1 MLRKQLAALAVVIA
15 CMLSPAEAQTYKDA
29 SGTVVPGVVP
39 LVGCSTGGN
48 CTAPVSN
55 TNPLPI
61 SGSFSAAG
69 FTPNGNS
76 ANIGSVTTA
85 SSYVALP
92 TGAVV
97 VVYNSGSAAITTK
110 LGTTSGVTVTATT
123 GDVIQPGS
131 WISYTVGSNTY
142 LAAITASGSSS
153 LVITAGTGQPSGSG
167 GGSSSSG
174 GGAITAGSGAYAT
187 GSLTAGAG
195 VDGWNLTEGAKGDSA
210 YAGSG
215 SASIVGV
222 LKGIYSAALTGTGAT
237 AAAYPTSAIQ
247 FGCAYNTSLPSAT
260 TGNLYAAQ
268 CDSSARLY
276 VNVGTSALPTGA
288 ATSANQTN
296 VQSAPGTPQTV
307 ALTVQGNSSGV
318 AVPVSGAASTF
329 VDGWNVTEGTKAD
342 SAYTGS
348 GSASIVGALKG
359 IYSAA
364 LIGTGAT
371 GAAYPPSAVLF
382 GCAYNTTLPT
392 ATSGN
397 LYSEQCDASARQIV
411 VGAGV
416 AGTPAGGVLSVQG
429 VASGTPVIINE
440 TQIGGNALNTGT
452 GASGTGTQRVAV
464 STDSPGGATANPAY
478 DVPQAATSGGATVAI
493 QSALTTPVVVKASAG
508 QVYKVQCDNLAGA
521 GSAWVELIN
530 AASSPALGTNVIDQV
545 AIAAGS
551 TGGFSLPIGEAFS
564 TGISIGAATASNGS
578 TAVST
583 AVNCSVSSK

>member
-1 MLRKQLAALAVVIA
+1 MFRKQLAALAVLIA
-15 CMLSPAEAQTYKDA
+15 CALSPAEAQTYKDA
-29 SGTVVPGVVP
+29 SGTIVPGVVP

-76 ANIGSVTTA
+76 ANIGSVTTS

-153 LVITAGTGQPSGSG
+153 LVITAGTGQPGGSG

-174 GGAITAGSGAYAT
+174 GGAITAASGAYAA
-187 GSLTAGAG
+187 GSFAVGAG
-195 VDGWNLTEGAKGDSA
+195 VDGWNQTEGAKGDSA

-215 SASIVGV
+215 SASIVAV
-222 LKGIYSAALTGTGAT
+222 LKGIYSAA
-237 AAAYPTSAIQ
+237 
-247 FGCAYNTSLPSAT
+247 
-260 TGNLYAAQ
+260 
-268 CDSSARLY
+268 
-276 VNVGTSALPTGA
+276 
-288 ATSANQTN
+288 
-296 VQSAPGTPQTV
+296 
-307 ALTVQGNSSGV
+307 
-318 AVPVSGAASTF
+318 ST
-329 VDGWNVTEGTKAD
+329 
-342 SAYTGS
+342 
-348 GSASIVGALKG
+348 
-359 IYSAA
+359 
-364 LIGTGAT
+364 GTGAT
-371 GAAYPPSAVLF
+371 GAAYPTSAVLF

-416 AGTPAGGVLSVQG
+416 AGTPAGGVFSMQG

-440 TQIGGNALNTGT
+440 TQIGGNAVNTGT

-464 STDSPGGATANPAY
+464 STDSPGGAAANPAFVENPSGDACQTQTKHTAPINLTASGQIITGTASKKTY
-478 DVPQAATSGGATVAI
+478 ICSINLISATAQNVALVEGTGSTCGTNTYGLAGGTTAATGW
-493 QSALTTPVVVKASAG
+493 
-508 QVYKVQCDNLAGA
+508 NLAANG
-521 GSAWVELIN
+521 GLT
-530 AASSPALGTNVIDQV
+530 LG
-545 AIAAGS
+545 G
-551 TGGFSLPIGEAFS
+551 GEAFVIGGDADTNGSAANVCLLSSS
-564 TGISIGAATASNGS
+564 TGQISGTLTYAQQ
-578 TAVST
+578 
-583 AVNCSVSSK
+583 